1 MLYTSLP
8 ELLSDSKLC
17 LISSPSSAPL
27 YEIAEAV
34 SVTTQDIENIVLSL
48 SSSSPVDLKTL
59 LGDFYENIELRKSC
73 ESWLSQPSPT
83 SSPTS
88 PSSPSSPEKDL
99 DSILNGLV
107 EMIKEKNGRD
117 PTESEVKIWIEQIT
131 SASKVEGA

>member
-27 YEIAEAV
+27 SEIAEAV

-83 SSPTS
+83 SSP
-88 PSSPSSPEKDL
+88 SSPSSPEMDI

-107 EMIKEKNGRD
+107 DMFKEKNGRD